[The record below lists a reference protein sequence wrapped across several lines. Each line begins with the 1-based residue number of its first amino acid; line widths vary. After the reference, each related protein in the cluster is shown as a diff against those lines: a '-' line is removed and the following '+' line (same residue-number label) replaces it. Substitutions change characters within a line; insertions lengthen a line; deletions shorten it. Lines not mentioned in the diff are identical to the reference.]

1 MMLLTYFFYIN
12 LYNEI
17 YIFFFLSGIQP
28 HEILRHDVVFPVR
41 FSGHVEI
48 HGIAKVVLQLLISS
62 LPVS

>member
-17 YIFFFLSGIQP
+17 YIFFLSGIQP
-28 HEILRHDVVFPVR
+28 HEILRHDVVFLVR
-41 FSGHVEI
+41 FFGHVEI

>member
-17 YIFFFLSGIQP
+17 YIFSFQEFSLT
-28 HEILRHDVVFPVR
+28 R
-41 FSGHVEI
+41 FSGMMLYSQLDFFGHVEI